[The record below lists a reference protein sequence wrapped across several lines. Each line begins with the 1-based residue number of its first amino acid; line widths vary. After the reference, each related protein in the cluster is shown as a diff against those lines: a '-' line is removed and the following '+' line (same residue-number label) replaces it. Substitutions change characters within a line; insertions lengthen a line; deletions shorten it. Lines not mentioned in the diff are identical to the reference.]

1 LTLDSFKSYI
11 FMSVHSCSSW
21 DPFCNSLFN
30 SLLVIA
36 FGTFFLMFLVTFLV
50 LIQIFIYLVCFGT
63 LAYVSFDL
71 LLQSEINELWL
82 LGI

>member
-1 LTLDSFKSYI
+1 
-11 FMSVHSCSSW
+11 MSVHSCSNW

-30 SLLVIA
+30 SLLVIT
-36 FGTFFLMFLVTFLV
+36 FGTFFNVSCYVFGLNSD
-50 LIQIFIYLVCFGT
+50 IYIYIYIYILVCFGT
-63 LAYVSFDL
+63 LTYVSFDL